1 MSDKQQQAIREL
13 LAKII
18 KDTIQESVE
27 PPIRTL
33 IKSIQMI
40 RDRVNELE
48 ASVESVITD
57 QGGKIDKLRD
67 EMNMLS
73 ETAQKLEDMLQEMP
87 NSPKTISDSEEK
99 SVSELKPVETP
110 PAKIVNSTKSNAE
123 TISTTES
130 KENATKRKIT
140 EEKIKALFNKLEQ
153 VLPSPEPEVK
163 KEVIPTKKDVT
174 KILDKQIPVQRME
187 KIREPVQK
195 ENIEPMDSLLTS
207 KQSEEQTQS
216 DLFAEFDETDVIA
229 KKKTAE
235 IPLVENEELSPVENP
250 SSDSRTVLDNLTVE
264 LSELEIQ
271 RSDFERKLGDIAFDR
286 MRGLITE
293 EEYKTRTQELRQN
306 LERISKRIDQIM
318 DRMRY

>member
-1 MSDKQQQAIREL
+1 
-13 LAKII
+13 
-18 KDTIQESVE
+18 
-27 PPIRTL
+27 
-33 IKSIQMI
+33 
-40 RDRVNELE
+40 
-48 ASVESVITD
+48 
-57 QGGKIDKLRD
+57 
-67 EMNMLS
+67 
-73 ETAQKLEDMLQEMP
+73 MLQEMP